1 MGGNKSSFHM
11 GDEINGSGKTTYL
24 RASQHNTYEPL
35 PQDNVKLTKDC
46 SKSAPKAIG
55 AMPAVTNPSLGGSGS
70 VGKALGGLAGAGQVI
85 LSKNSKTGNCE
96 TKVKVRKTQL
106 TTGSYLHTSQDN
118 SRSSKSMAQFISETA
133 GNSLN

>member
-1 MGGNKSSFHM
+1 MGGKKSSFHM

-46 SKSAPKAIG
+46 TKSAPKAAG
-55 AMPAVTNPSLGGSGS
+55 AMPMVTNPSPKGSGAA
-70 VGKALGGLAGAGQVI
+70 GKALGGLAGACQVI
-85 LSKNSKTGNCE
+85 LSENSKTGKYE

-106 TTGSYLHTSQDN
+106 TTGSYLYKSQSN
-118 SRSSKSMAQFISETA
+118 SRDNKSLAQFIGETV